1 MVFKSL
7 LLVSWIIFLIY
18 SFYNE
23 RKQSKEYQKLIDEK
37 MNQNKELS
45 DAIKRLNEVTREIER
60 EYKKTK
66 RSL

>member
-1 MVFKSL
+1 MVFKLLFL
-7 LLVSWIIFLIY
+7 LLWIIFFIH
-18 SFYNE
+18 SFRIE

-37 MNQNKELS
+37 MKQNKELS

-60 EYKKTK
+60 EFRKIK